1 MLNNIREPPKDKR
14 RGHDHVS
21 AIHSLFTSLISA
33 TEYHK
38 AHFHFLPVFSATARP
53 CLLSSGTW
61 RKRGA
66 LYTSDGTPLLHGC
79 HGLSFV
85 YSVQAPTWTCKGWQY
100 LKFSLLFFFI
110 WNINAFITHGLELE
124 IPHEAIRQEGLLP
137 NALCTPLTFKVC
149 IYYIGKFDHL
159 LCVPAM
165 FCLAMAL
172 RSFCSEAEQR
182 SQKDRAE
189 AI

>member
-1 MLNNIREPPKDKR
+1 MLVQSIRFSPALFRLRNIIRPIFIFCLFFLLRPDPAFCLQVHGGNEGFYTHQMAHLFFMAAMVFLSYILFRHPL
-14 RGHDHVS
+14 GH
-21 AIHSLFTSLISA
+21 
-33 TEYHK
+33 
-38 AHFHFLPVFSATARP
+38 
-53 CLLSSGTW
+53 G
-61 RKRGA
+61 
-66 LYTSDGTPLLHGC
+66 
-79 HGLSFV
+79 
-85 YSVQAPTWTCKGWQY
+85 KGWQY

-124 IPHEAIRQEGLLP
+124 IPHETIRQEGLLP
-137 NALCTPLTFKVC
+137 NALCIPLTFKVC